1 MDGADRPPK
10 RPAAWCS
17 AYKNK
22 NRRPLHVDFP
32 AAGRKVCTF
41 VPQHHPD
48 HHRRRARRHRAPGQ
62 RRRLPRRQQGQ
73 PGNPQLLHEPR
84 LPRRPRPVQARGVGA
99 RLHPQSAVRLHPG
112 HRRLRPRRHGHARRQ
127 ARLRPRP
134 QRYRTAAEG
143 FRRPRAGHLLE
154 TGPDRQGQG
163 LAERAEG
170 RHADSEAAIGT
181 TEQRADLPADIRRR
195 AAHLE
200 GDQGPRLHRRAP
212 GKDQDPRLQRL
223 RGPRAERQERPLR
236 RGQRR
241 SLRPR
246 RTGLQAHRP
255 THRQLSLQQ
264 PAGRLPPALRRPAAQ
279 LADRSRRTDQRPGAS
294 PAAPTAAR
302 PRPAAS
308 TTSRSTACSPTA
320 LATMP
325 SARPG
330 SE

>member
-10 RPAAWCS
+10 RLCS
-17 AYKNK
+17 VVLGVQEQESETTACRLPC
-22 NRRPLHVDFP
+22 RRPQGLYVRP
-32 AAGRKVCTF
+32 
-41 VPQHHPD
+41 PQHHPD
-48 HHRRRARRHRAPGQ
+48 HHRRRARQHRAPGQ

-99 RLHPQSAVRLHPG
+99 RLHPQPAVRLHPG

-170 RHADSEAAIGT
+170 RHADSEVAIGT

-200 GDQGPRLHRRAP
+200 GRSRTSASPP
-212 GKDQDPRLQRL
+212 GAWK
-223 RGPRAERQERPLR
+223 
-236 RGQRR
+236 
-241 SLRPR
+241 RPR
-246 RTGLQAHRP
+246 SAT
-255 THRQLSLQQ
+255 
-264 PAGRLPPALRRPAAQ
+264 PA
-279 LADRSRRTDQRPGAS
+279 T
-294 PAAPTAAR
+294 
-302 PRPAAS
+302 PR
-308 TTSRSTACSPTA
+308 TSR
-320 LATMP
+320 
-325 SARPG
+325 
-330 SE
+330 